1 MPLGAGLHP
10 VSVMGEHFRTG
21 GNRDG
26 DGLIWHARLAIAM
39 GIASPPDA
47 YLVYARMNGHVSC
60 VLAGTISS

>member
-1 MPLGAGLHP
+1 
-10 VSVMGEHFRTG
+10 MGEHFRTG